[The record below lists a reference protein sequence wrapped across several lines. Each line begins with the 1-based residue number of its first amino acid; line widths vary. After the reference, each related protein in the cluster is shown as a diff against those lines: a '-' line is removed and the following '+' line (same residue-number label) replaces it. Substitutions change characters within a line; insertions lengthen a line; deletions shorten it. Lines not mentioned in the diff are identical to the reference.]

1 MLLCFGTLP
10 GVARADFEEVRIVRV
25 EPVQIQTCAPAP
37 RTAQSQPPQRQ
48 PGAGITGTQILGGA
62 AGAAVGGAVGNQ
74 FGSGSGKTAAT
85 IAGAGAGAYA
95 GYKLTEQPPAAS
107 AAQPPAASAAQPQ
120 QQVSPGISGTQALG
134 TAAGAAV
141 GGVVGHQFGSGAG
154 NTAATVAGAGL
165 GAYAGYKLTE
175 GKPAQPPP
183 APKPGPLAQQGEVQ
197 CTIATRHRVE
207 YARANGLAGEVMMT
221 SKPTGPSLLM
231 SFCGDAPCN

>member
-1 MLLCFGTLP
+1 MRRFSLRTHGLGRPVYAMLLCFGTLP
-10 GVARADFEEVRIVRV
+10 GVASADFEEVRIVRV
-25 EPVQIQTCAPAP
+25 EPVELQTCAPAP

-85 IAGAGAGAYA
+85 IAGAG
-95 GYKLTEQPPAAS
+95 
-107 AAQPPAASAAQPQ
+107 
-120 QQVSPGISGTQALG
+120 V
-134 TAAGAAV
+134 
-141 GGVVGHQFGSGAG
+141 
-154 NTAATVAGAGL
+154 

-175 GKPAQPPP
+175 GKPAQTPPKP
-183 APKPGPLAQQGEVQ
+183 APKPGPLAQQEQVQ

-207 YARANGLAGEVMMT
+207 YARANGLVGEVMMT